1 MKKIGGK
8 IAVVLA
14 VIALLGVYYYVALP
28 AVNIHATEFWIFL
41 VILVVLAALIYVRKK
56 KLNRYEMKESK
67 GLKAILTVLVVIVA
81 VYLLGSLLSSPI
93 VNAKKYQKLMKVE
106 TGEFTKDIEELS
118 FDQIPLLD
126 RDSATLLGN
135 RKMGSMVVMFLS
147 LKWMSSIHRSI
158 TRIVLVRVSPL
169 K

>member
-1 MKKIGGK
+1 
-8 IAVVLA
+8 
-14 VIALLGVYYYVALP
+14 
-28 AVNIHATEFWIFL
+28 
-41 VILVVLAALIYVRKK
+41 
-56 KLNRYEMKESK
+56 MKESK

-126 RDSATLLGN
+126 RDSADASG
-135 RKMGSMVVMFLS
+135 
-147 LKWMSSIHRSI
+147 
-158 TRIVLVRVSPL
+158 
-169 K
+169 

>member
-106 TGEFTKDIEELS
+106 TGEFTKDIEEL
-118 FDQIPLLD
+118 LLI
-126 RDSATLLGN
+126 RFRFLTVILRRFWVTERWEVWLIW
-135 RKMGSMVVMFLS
+135 FLS

-158 TRIVLVRVSPL
+158 TRIVLYVFLR
-169 K
+169 

>member
-56 KLNRYEMKESK
+56 KLNRYERIKSDS
-67 GLKAILTVLVVIVA
+67 
-81 VYLLGSLLSSPI
+81 YGSCSDRSGISVGISS
-93 VNAKKYQKLMKVE
+93 
-106 TGEFTKDIEELS
+106 
-118 FDQIPLLD
+118 
-126 RDSATLLGN
+126 
-135 RKMGSMVVMFLS
+135 FLS
-147 LKWMSSIHRSI
+147 DSERKEISKAYESGDR
-158 TRIVLVRVSPL
+158 RVY
-169 K
+169 KGYRGTFF

>member
-56 KLNRYEMKESK
+56 KLNRYEMKESIK
-67 GLKAILTVLVVIVA
+67 SDS
-81 VYLLGSLLSSPI
+81 YGSCSDRSGISVGISS
-93 VNAKKYQKLMKVE
+93 
-106 TGEFTKDIEELS
+106 
-118 FDQIPLLD
+118 
-126 RDSATLLGN
+126 
-135 RKMGSMVVMFLS
+135 FLS
-147 LKWMSSIHRSI
+147 DSERKEISKAYESGDR
-158 TRIVLVRVSPL
+158 RVY
-169 K
+169 KGYRGTFF

>member
-1 MKKIGGK
+1 M
-8 IAVVLA
+8 
-14 VIALLGVYYYVALP
+14 
-28 AVNIHATEFWIFL
+28 
-41 VILVVLAALIYVRKK
+41 ILVVLAALIYVRKK

-135 RKMGSMVVMFLS
+135 RKMEVWLIWFLS

-158 TRIVLVRVSPL
+158 TRIVLYVFLR
-169 K
+169 